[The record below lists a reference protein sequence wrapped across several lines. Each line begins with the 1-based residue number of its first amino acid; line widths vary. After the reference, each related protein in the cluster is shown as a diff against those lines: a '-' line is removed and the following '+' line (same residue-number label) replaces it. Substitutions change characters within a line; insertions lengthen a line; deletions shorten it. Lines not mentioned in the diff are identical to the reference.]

1 MPDMVCCLSGPA
13 LASVRAESDSMLGP
27 ATKRASIE
35 GLKHNARLDLRLPDP
50 LNDGSLACCRKEGV
64 SSGEIVRSMILEYG
78 TAQPRRLPI
87 MAAGLKEAFVKR
99 SKWIAGGIGGAAATG
114 LAAMSLLF
122 APTAS
127 ADDVD
132 VEFALHFAEAARSS
146 SIAGDYTIPL
156 GEPMMIFADDPQ
168 LDADY
173 GLIIKVSECPP
184 QDQTARCEL
193 DWEIEIFEALDW
205 HENELGGVSVTQ
217 KRVLAT
223 PQLSAERGGS
233 VSFEIGAE
241 GQDGAP
247 LELISGEFMLRAEG
261 GAP

>member
-1 MPDMVCCLSGPA
+1 M
-13 LASVRAESDSMLGP
+13 
-27 ATKRASIE
+27 KRSSIK
-35 GLKHNARLDLRLPDP
+35 GLKHNARLDVRMPDQ
-50 LNDGSLACCRKEGV
+50 LKDEFLARCREEGV
-64 SSGEIVRSMILEYG
+64 SSGAVIRSMILDYV
-78 TAQPRRLPI
+78 TAQPRRWPV
-87 MAAGLKEAFVKR
+87 MAAGLKECVVKR
-99 SKWIAGGIGGAAATG
+99 SKWIAGGIGGGAAAG

-132 VEFALHFAEAARSS
+132 VEFALHFAEAAQSS
-146 SIAGDYTIPL
+146 SIAGDYTIRL

-184 QDQTARCEL
+184 HDQTASCEL
-193 DWEIEIFEALDW
+193 DWEIEIFQAVDW

-247 LELISGEFMLRAEG
+247 LELISGEFMVRAED